1 LQLKDILKILSAGNN
16 MPITCIKNLNFNK
29 DIPENHSFCTTTLE
43 GKHFT
48 RINHETQK
56 PEKINKIDFIN
67 EVLDSSFIKNLKF
80 FIKSKL

>member
-1 LQLKDILKILSAGNN
+1 

-56 PEKINKIDFIN
+56 SEKINKIDFIN